1 MELKKYE
8 GKNKEEILKK
18 ILKELNCNQNDL
30 FLKSEFI
37 EGKLF
42 KSSKYI
48 VSVVTKK
55 EIIEY
60 ISEYIQNLSRCMKI
74 NIESEILESE
84 DIFKVTLISD
94 QNAILIG
101 KEGRTLNS
109 IQLLLKQS
117 IKNKIGLSLKINV
130 DVANYKVKKLKN
142 IEYQVKKII
151 KEVQSTK
158 ITAAL
163 DPMNSYERRFVHNL
177 VSEYKNL
184 TTESI
189 GEGRDRR
196 VTIKYKENSYTF
208 VYFF

>member
-84 DIFKVTLISD
+84 DIFKVTLVSN

-196 VTIKYKENSYTF
+196 VTIKYKEN
-208 VYFF
+208 

>member
-84 DIFKVTLISD
+84 DIFKVTLVSD

-163 DPMNSYERRFVHNL
+163 DPMNSYERRFIHNL

-196 VTIKYKENSYTF
+196 VTIKYKEN
-208 VYFF
+208 

>member
-84 DIFKVTLISD
+84 DIFKVTIVSD

-196 VTIKYKENSYTF
+196 VTIKYKEN
-208 VYFF
+208 

>member
-60 ISEYIQNLSRCMKI
+60 ISEYIQNLSRYMKI

-84 DIFKVTLISD
+84 DIFKVTLVSD

-142 IEYQVKKII
+142 IEYEVKKII
-151 KEVQSTK
+151 NEVQSTK

-196 VTIKYKENSYTF
+196 VTIKYKEN
-208 VYFF
+208 